1 VRPRRRPLQNLPLPE
16 HVVATA
22 SAVAKLR
29 HVRFPRAKR
38 GAKIVKRAF
47 ARDRLRDQRDASP
60 HSSLPPQDEPAPVV
74 LRRIRLIAAAAWIA
88 FAVPVLMTRG
98 WRGLLGLTCSGL
110 VTMINFLWLEEIV
123 DGLLRPTPA
132 RHPWR
137 LTVRT
142 LSRFALLGA
151 ALLVTIFVA
160 RINAVSVLLGFSIV
174 VVGIM
179 GEAVYST
186 FRSFANRD

>member
-1 VRPRRRPLQNLPLPE
+1 MT
-16 HVVATA
+16 TA
-22 SAVAKLR
+22 A
-29 HVRFPRAKR
+29 
-38 GAKIVKRAF
+38 
-47 ARDRLRDQRDASP
+47 
-60 HSSLPPQDEPAPVV
+60 QDEAPAVV
-74 LRRIRLIAAAAWIA
+74 LRRIRRIAVGAWIV
-88 FAVPVLMTRG
+88 FAVPVLMTGG
-98 WRGLLGLTCSGL
+98 WRGLIGLTCSGL

-123 DGLLRPTPA
+123 DALLQPTPA

-174 VVGIM
+174 VAGIM

-186 FRSFANRD
+186 IRSLAE

>member
-1 VRPRRRPLQNLPLPE
+1 MT
-16 HVVATA
+16 TA
-22 SAVAKLR
+22 A
-29 HVRFPRAKR
+29 
-38 GAKIVKRAF
+38 
-47 ARDRLRDQRDASP
+47 
-60 HSSLPPQDEPAPVV
+60 QDESPDVV
-74 LRRIRLIAAAAWIA
+74 LRRIRRIAVGAWVV
-88 FAVPVLMTRG
+88 FGVPVLMSGG
-98 WRGLLGLTCSGL
+98 WRALIGLTCSGL

-123 DGLLRPTPA
+123 EGLLQPTPR

-142 LSRFALLGA
+142 LSRFALLGV

-160 RINAVSVLLGFSIV
+160 RMNAVSVLLGFSIV

-186 FRSFANRD
+186 IRSFAE

>member
-1 VRPRRRPLQNLPLPE
+1 M
-16 HVVATA
+16 TA
-22 SAVAKLR
+22 A
-29 HVRFPRAKR
+29 
-38 GAKIVKRAF
+38 
-47 ARDRLRDQRDASP
+47 
-60 HSSLPPQDEPAPVV
+60 QDESAPVV
-74 LRRIRLIAAAAWIA
+74 LRRIRLIAAAAWVV
-88 FAVPVLMTRG
+88 FAAPVLITDG
-98 WRGLLGLTCSGL
+98 WRGFLGLTCSGL

-123 DGLLRPTPA
+123 DTLLQPTPA

-142 LSRFALLGA
+142 LSRFALLGV

-186 FRSFANRD
+186 FRSFAE

>member
-1 VRPRRRPLQNLPLPE
+1 M
-16 HVVATA
+16 TA
-22 SAVAKLR
+22 MTAA
-29 HVRFPRAKR
+29 
-38 GAKIVKRAF
+38 
-47 ARDRLRDQRDASP
+47 
-60 HSSLPPQDEPAPVV
+60 QDESAPVV
-74 LRRIRLIAAAAWIA
+74 LRRIRLIAVAAWVA
-88 FAVPVLMTRG
+88 FAVPVLMTGG

-123 DGLLRPTPA
+123 DTLLQPTPA

-142 LSRFALLGA
+142 LSRFALLGV

-186 FRSFANRD
+186 FRSFAE